1 MSHYL
6 YALLM
11 GLIGVLFTYLDCQQ
25 QHKEYPQITYI
36 KTFIG
41 CATISILTSL
51 FFCKYKI
58 HTKINMNNVGGGL
71 SRTIAQSRQQILT
84 GNPSF

>member
-6 YALLM
+6 YALVM
-11 GLIGVLFTYLDCQQ
+11 GLIGVLFTYLDAQQ
-25 QHKEYPQITYI
+25 QHKEYPQVTYI

-41 CATISILTSL
+41 CATVSILTSL
-51 FFCKYKI
+51 FLCKYKLPN
-58 HTKINMNNVGGGL
+58 KLNVNGGGGI
-71 SRTIAQSRQQILT
+71 SRTIAQSRQNILT